1 MNSAA
6 GIPFPDTSSRA
17 KMIRVLLEQP
27 IDVTLVL
34 IERLACRRT
43 LRVAQGEQIAADVD
57 AQFRKAAG

>member
-1 MNSAA
+1 
-6 GIPFPDTSSRA
+6 
-17 KMIRVLLEQP
+17 MIRVLLEQP